1 MAKLG
6 LSSPWMIFYHKVEAL
21 FAKDNEV
28 KVIYDE
34 ANRAINLYVDN
45 AAKADVLAKH
55 IPEVKKF
62 GRVDLKINVIPANGA
77 NATGD
82 FASLFENNGAVS
94 FVKTIDSIG
103 WKCQYVVFKKEVVQF
118 FTDDL
123 GDYNGY
129 HSTLYEDIAR
139 EVFENTE
146 GVFFCTDTQNSVTF
160 MSPLGEWP

>member
-6 LSSPWMIFYHKVEAL
+6 LSAPWMIFYHKVEAL

-34 ANRAINLYVDN
+34 ANRTINLYVDN
-45 AAKADVLAKH
+45 AEKAYVLANH
-55 IPEVKKF
+55 IPAVKKF
-62 GRVDLKINVIPANGA
+62 GRVDLKINVIPANEVDAQG
-77 NATGD
+77 T
-82 FASLFENNGAVS
+82 FARLFENNGAVS
-94 FVKTIDSIG
+94 FVRNIDSFG

-123 GDYNGY
+123 GDYNGF

-139 EVFENTE
+139 EVFEDTE
-146 GVFFCTDTQNSVTF
+146 GVFFCTDTANSVTL